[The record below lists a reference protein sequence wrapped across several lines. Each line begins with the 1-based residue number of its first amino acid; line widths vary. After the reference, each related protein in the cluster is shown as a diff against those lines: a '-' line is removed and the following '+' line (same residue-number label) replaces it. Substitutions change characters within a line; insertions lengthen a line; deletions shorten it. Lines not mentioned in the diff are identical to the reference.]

1 MSLSCPP
8 PPHTH
13 THLATPGNVM
23 PSGREGEMYG
33 GDVKIVV
40 HPMIPAAG
48 RDADKVCAGARWC
61 VVWCVARGA

>member
-1 MSLSCPP
+1 
-8 PPHTH
+8 
-13 THLATPGNVM
+13 M